1 MADLTLAEAASRYAE
16 SVKES
21 SRQLL
26 LGELNRFVRWYG
38 ANRPLSDLRG
48 HDVSL
53 YADVLGPASPETIPR
68 ADCVRSFLTYLKKQ
82 GLVETNFG
90 PHLRLHKSARAATS
104 AAGEAQQSAV
114 ALSSAGLEAMRA
126 ELDQLLAQRAHLRD
140 EIRLA
145 MQDKDFREN
154 APLDAAKEKQG
165 HHEAR
170 IREIQELLKRV
181 VIVEEATDRGRVC
194 VGSAVA
200 VKNLGN
206 GAVTRYRIVGPA
218 EARAADGKISS
229 ESPVGR
235 ALLDCGVGDEVEVT
249 VPAGVMRLK
258 IEEIES

>member
-68 ADCVRSFLTYLKKQ
+68 ADYVRSFLTYLKKQ
-82 GLVETNFG
+82 GLVETNLV

-104 AAGEAQQSAV
+104 AAGGAQSAV
-114 ALSSAGLEAMRA
+114 VVSVAGLEAMRA

-140 EIRLA
+140 EIRL
-145 MQDKDFREN
+145 
-154 APLDAAKEKQG
+154 
-165 HHEAR
+165 
-170 IREIQELLKRV
+170 
-181 VIVEEATDRGRVC
+181 
-194 VGSAVA
+194 
-200 VKNLGN
+200 
-206 GAVTRYRIVGPA
+206 
-218 EARAADGKISS
+218 
-229 ESPVGR
+229 
-235 ALLDCGVGDEVEVT
+235 
-249 VPAGVMRLK
+249 
-258 IEEIES
+258 